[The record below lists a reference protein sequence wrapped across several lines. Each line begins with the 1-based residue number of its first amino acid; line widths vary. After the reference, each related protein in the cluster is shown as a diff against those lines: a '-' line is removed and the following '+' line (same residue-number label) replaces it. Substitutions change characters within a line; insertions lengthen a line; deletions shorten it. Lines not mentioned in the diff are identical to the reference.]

1 MLTAAQNCNE
11 SQRFDEKAQTSP
23 EPSTPS
29 ASRAS
34 PTSIMAQSENSP
46 PKIWPLS
53 RENLY
58 MHNFV
63 HTFGHHVVS
72 IQGLDPLRSYA
83 STELEWS
90 SYSSAE
96 FD

>member
-1 MLTAAQNCNE
+1 
-11 SQRFDEKAQTSP
+11 
-23 EPSTPS
+23 
-29 ASRAS
+29 
-34 PTSIMAQSENSP
+34 MAQSENSP

-90 SYSSAE
+90 SYSSTE